1 MYGNRI
7 LEDILQCSY
16 QPLSRDFVTGAII
29 ELQNISNTTQFF
41 KLNRNVEGFSET
53 ILCSKFVIS
62 VPLSDKMYDIP
73 IIIYLGRNFPIDPPE
88 IYLERTS
95 KELAVSSKNY
105 DVDPNT
111 LKIHVQSLKL
121 WVAYKSKVTSVI
133 NDIVYSF
140 KSNFPI
146 YKKTTNTQTIHH
158 QNSYNPQVQTQVP
171 YKPPTYSNTNIC
183 PSQGLYSNT
192 SQYQQGEYQYV
203 NSNINP
209 TQKINYNPGINPNI
223 QSHFGYQA
231 PNQFGYQAPIVPTQ
245 SFQNINIY
253 QQQPVNNMMMTQK
266 LSPEDLRR
274 NLIEE
279 LLISLKPKILEEM
292 NNQSNY
298 DEKFSSFLK
307 DISNQNNS
315 LRNFIEKK
323 DEILN
328 TVKEQIT
335 KLDEDIKILSFQI
348 NGQKNTSINSN
359 TIDFFFK
366 TSNRQLLEIISAEAN
381 IEEFITLTKKIVEK
395 GSVSLQEAIRFIR
408 GLSRELYKLRY
419 FRDKLIRVTSK

>member
-1 MYGNRI
+1 
-7 LEDILQCSY
+7 
-16 QPLSRDFVTGAII
+16 
-29 ELQNISNTTQFF
+29 
-41 KLNRNVEGFSET
+41 
-53 ILCSKFVIS
+53 
-62 VPLSDKMYDIP
+62 
-73 IIIYLGRNFPIDPPE
+73 
-88 IYLERTS
+88 
-95 KELAVSSKNY
+95 
-105 DVDPNT
+105 
-111 LKIHVQSLKL
+111 
-121 WVAYKSKVTSVI
+121 
-133 NDIVYSF
+133 
-140 KSNFPI
+140 
-146 YKKTTNTQTIHH
+146 
-158 QNSYNPQVQTQVP
+158 
-171 YKPPTYSNTNIC
+171 
-183 PSQGLYSNT
+183 
-192 SQYQQGEYQYV
+192 
-203 NSNINP
+203 
-209 TQKINYNPGINPNI
+209 
-223 QSHFGYQA
+223 
-231 PNQFGYQAPIVPTQ
+231 
-245 SFQNINIY
+245 
-253 QQQPVNNMMMTQK
+253 
-266 LSPEDLRR
+266 
-274 NLIEE
+274 
-279 LLISLKPKILEEM
+279 M